1 VPDQVYENLL
11 SGVGLL
17 LALCEALEVAKPY
30 EATDSTAE
38 DYGFERWVQVPHSA
52 AKAVSAIDKSRAH
65 R

>member
-1 VPDQVYENLL
+1 
-11 SGVGLL
+11 
-17 LALCEALEVAKPY
+17 VAKPY